1 VFNPMMFNSV
11 DAGAGPLYE
20 VHAIVVASATVCI
33 NAAQK
38 SDVPEEPKTLSRARR
53 PHSAWKCVENQ

>member
-1 VFNPMMFNSV
+1 VFNPMMFNSG

-33 NAAQK
+33 NGAPK
-38 SDVPEEPKTLSRARR
+38 RGVPEQTSPLSAGSVAFLVNSLYR
-53 PHSAWKCVENQ
+53 

>member
-33 NAAQK
+33 NAAPK
-38 SDVPEEPKTLSRARR
+38 RDVPEEQKTRACARR
-53 PHSAWKCVENQ
+53 PPSAWKCVEKR